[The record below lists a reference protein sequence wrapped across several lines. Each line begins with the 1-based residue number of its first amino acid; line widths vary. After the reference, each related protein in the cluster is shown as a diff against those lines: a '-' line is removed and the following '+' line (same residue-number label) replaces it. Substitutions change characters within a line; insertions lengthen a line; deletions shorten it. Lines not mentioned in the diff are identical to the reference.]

1 MQLTLP
7 LNSIYTVVQ
16 QKIYRQMSFKLILL
30 MNSSDN
36 RLKPLTI
43 ISAQLS
49 DMLKIQTGMIKCS

>member
-30 MNSSDN
+30 INSSDN